1 MSIPDKLAA
10 ANKINEFLQAVVT
23 HGGLR
28 LKYRIVVDP
37 PLPENRDWEKPE
49 ILVDFAGPD
58 SALLLDRGGELL
70 RALELLAL
78 EMLRLPS
85 GEHEKISFD
94 CQNQRSLRIQE
105 LRTAAD
111 RRRRESPQ
119 DRRAL
124 RVQPRC
130 RRASAASCISPCATK
145 PICAPKAKAKECAAA
160 WWCIPRTTSRRER
173 RARERCLNPTS
184 AGLRQKSGSQSN
196 LPKQVYSTITD

>member
-23 HGGLR
+23 HAGFSPEVTAL
-28 LKYRIVVDP
+28 LD
-37 PLPENRDWEKPE
+37 PLPSRNRDWEKPE

-105 LRTAAD
+105 LRTGRKLLRPRKCAG
-111 RRRRESPQ
+111 REPHTSSVP
-119 DRRAL
+119 
-124 RVQPRC
+124 C
-130 RRASAASCISPCATK
+130 RR
-145 PICAPKAKAKECAAA
+145 
-160 WWCIPRTTSRRER
+160 
-173 RARERCLNPTS
+173 
-184 AGLRQKSGSQSN
+184 GSGGSF
-196 LPKQVYSTITD
+196 TWR